1 MVERRCI
8 KKIVNAFI
16 YCVLIVAYYVL
27 SMEKAVENYLKGSTT
42 IVETQENISKPKS
55 PIFMICPDPPFKP
68 SFFTDLEI
76 NNTIGAEK
84 YFWVATTFYG
94 NLFENVSFTAMDLY
108 MDMSY
113 QLKTDMNIF
122 LYHFSAQYVI
132 SFY

>member
-1 MVERRCI
+1 MVERRYI
-8 KKIVNAFI
+8 KKIVNALI

-84 YFWVATTFYG
+84 YFWVNTIFYG
-94 NLFENVSFTAMDLY
+94 GLLENFSFTAMDLY
-108 MDMSY
+108 MNMSY
-113 QLKTDMNIF
+113 QLKTDINIF
-122 LYHFSAQYVI
+122 LYHFSVQ
-132 SFY
+132 